1 MTSRTPHYHIVKR
14 DGDLR
19 ATARRLLSSEA
30 DNITHGSDGYSLS
43 ELEKLLQQITFLT
56 EELNTSR
63 LTAARTQE
71 RLSRAEELIWSFLN
85 ATDARGQEV
94 TGTGTCDVN
103 TSMTEVNEL
112 QESSAK
118 RCQELQ
124 MQLEE
129 LQVQHHN
136 LQVEHKDLLE
146 KLEQQQH
153 SHAKTEVNQDEHR
166 ATIIKLNQSYGA
178 AVIKNNT
185 LERQLK
191 EARHMLVESEKRAS
205 KQLQELTDTMET
217 QLAAKDLEIQ
227 RLISAANEAK
237 CVTDGQKRVHFLSPI
252 PTQSDDSIG
261 LKPLR
266 KAGMSVKQVTAHFL
280 DSELIL

>member
-1 MTSRTPHYHIVKR
+1 MTSRSPHYHIVKR

-19 ATARRLLSSEA
+19 TLARRLLSSEA
-30 DNITHGSDGYSLS
+30 DNMAHCADGQSLS

-56 EELNTSR
+56 EELNASR
-63 LTAARTQE
+63 LNAARTQE
-71 RLSRAEELIWSFLN
+71 RLSRAEELIWSFLH
-85 ATDARGQEV
+85 ATDNTAQEGAMV
-94 TGTGTCDVN
+94 DTCDVN
-103 TSMTEVNEL
+103 TSMPEINEP
-112 QESSAK
+112 QESST
-118 RCQELQ
+118 RYCQQLQ
-124 MQLEE
+124 TQLEE
-129 LQVQHHN
+129 LQVQYHN
-136 LQVEHKDLLE
+136 LQVEYKDLLE
-146 KLEQQQH
+146 KLEQQQQ
-153 SHAKTEVNQDEHR
+153 SHVKAEINHDEHR

-205 KQLQELTDTMET
+205 KQLQELKDTMDT

-227 RLISAANEAK
+227 RLTSAVNETK
-237 CVTDGQKRVHFLSPI
+237 CVADGQKRVHFLSPI

>member
-1 MTSRTPHYHIVKR
+1 MAHCA
-14 DGDLR
+14 DGQ
-19 ATARRLLSSEA
+19 
-30 DNITHGSDGYSLS
+30 SLS

-56 EELNTSR
+56 EELNASR
-63 LTAARTQE
+63 LNAARTQE
-71 RLSRAEELIWSFLN
+71 RLSRAEELIWSFLH
-85 ATDARGQEV
+85 ATDNMAQEGAMV
-94 TGTGTCDVN
+94 DTCDVN
-103 TSMTEVNEL
+103 TSMPEINEP
-112 QESSAK
+112 QESST
-118 RCQELQ
+118 RYCQQLQ
-124 MQLEE
+124 TQLEE
-129 LQVQHHN
+129 LQVQYHN
-136 LQVEHKDLLE
+136 LQVEYKDLLE
-146 KLEQQQH
+146 KLEQQQQ
-153 SHAKTEVNQDEHR
+153 SHVKAEINHDEHR

-205 KQLQELTDTMET
+205 KQLQELKDTMDT

-227 RLISAANEAK
+227 RLTSAVNETK
-237 CVTDGQKRVHFLSPI
+237 CVADGQKRVHFLSPI